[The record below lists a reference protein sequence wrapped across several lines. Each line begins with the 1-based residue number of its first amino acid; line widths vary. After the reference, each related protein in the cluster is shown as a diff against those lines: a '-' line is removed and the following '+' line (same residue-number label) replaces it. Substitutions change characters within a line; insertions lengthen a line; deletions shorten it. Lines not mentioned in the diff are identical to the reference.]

1 MNSFKNKKQQERLSR
16 LKENPEDRRLPAQGS
31 SEAAHARREQ
41 ERADLIEQ
49 RIQEAMA
56 NGEFDNLR
64 GRGKPLSFNT
74 NPYLDPAQELAF
86 GLLQNNNMAPAW
98 IERDKEIRREV
109 AAARDNLR
117 LAWQHYRANPT
128 GEAAWQAAVAR
139 FEEILVKLNR
149 KIDAFNLIV
158 PVPTAQHFRLRLDD
172 ELRRAQ
178 QI

>member
-109 AAARDNLR
+109 AAARDKLR
-117 LAWQHYRANPT
+117 LAWQAYQANLCSET
-128 GEAAWQAAVAR
+128 SWQAAIHS
-139 FEEILVKLNR
+139 FNETLVKLNR
-149 KIDAFNLIV
+149 KIDHFNLIV
-158 PVPTAQHFRLRLDD
+158 PLPTKQHFRLRLED
-172 ELRRAQ
+172 ELRRVQ
-178 QI
+178 QS